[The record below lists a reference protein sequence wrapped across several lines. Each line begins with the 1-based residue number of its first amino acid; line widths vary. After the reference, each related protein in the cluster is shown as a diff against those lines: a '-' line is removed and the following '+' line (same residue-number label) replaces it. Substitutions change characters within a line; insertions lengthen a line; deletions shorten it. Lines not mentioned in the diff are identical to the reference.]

1 MKSSWDADGN
11 RNSRRGTS
19 AGTKLSCSQ
28 LFGNKDGNNEDLFP
42 VIGNNHG
49 GGEEITLFCSRKM
62 GTRTGTKPPCSFP
75 SIRALTFFGSAPT
88 LQFIPA
94 SVCCHSNW
102 KQRSF
107 AANFGSGI
115 GSNAGLSFDNWRQ
128 QWQRLWQQTESCC
141 QKWQQEWQRFGSTNL
156 AAAKR
161 GGSFHIPSARTR

>member
-1 MKSSWDADGN
+1 M
-11 RNSRRGTS
+11 GT
-19 AGTKLSCSQ
+19 GTA
-28 LFGNKDGNNEDLFP
+28 
-42 VIGNNHG
+42 
-49 GGEEITLFCSRKM
+49 GGEQVRERSDPVPNYLGTKM
-62 GTRTGTKPPCSFP
+62 GTTRLCSLKSGTTTVAVK
-75 SIRALTFFGSAPT
+75 GSRCFVPAKWEQSHRVPLHPFWRFHLWKRPPT
-88 LQFIPA
+88 LQCILA

-102 KQRSF
+102 KQWSF